1 MTDEL
6 ENTPTNETAQP
17 QQPSFGLTDLVFTL
31 QIIEA
36 CTQRGAFKAEEL
48 SNVGAAYDRLKAFL
62 VANNAM
68 SNNNPNNEAENNET
82 VPTVGE

>member
-1 MTDEL
+1 MTEEIENTMTDTE
-6 ENTPTNETAQP
+6 EKKK
-17 QQPSFGLTDLVFTL
+17 PSFGITDLVFTL

-62 VANNAM
+62 AANNAIP
-68 SNNNPNNEAENNET
+68 SSGADAADEP
-82 VPTVGE
+82 VGE

>member
-1 MTDEL
+1 MTEEI
-6 ENTPTNETAQP
+6 ENTTTPEAVEQT
-17 QQPSFGLTDLVFTL
+17 QQPSFGLADLVFTL

-62 VANNAM
+62 AFNNAI
-68 SNNNPNNEAENNET
+68 PGAETNTAPVDE
-82 VPTVGE
+82 PAVGE